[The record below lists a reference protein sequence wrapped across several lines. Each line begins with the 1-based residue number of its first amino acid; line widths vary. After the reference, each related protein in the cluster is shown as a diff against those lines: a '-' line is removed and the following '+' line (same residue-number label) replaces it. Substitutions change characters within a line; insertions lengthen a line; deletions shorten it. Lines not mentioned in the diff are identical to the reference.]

1 MMNYSDTLK
10 SVDLVLAT
18 GEVPLIVGETGIGK
32 TALAKELAAA
42 NGWSLIV
49 IDGNLLKEGEIGGL
63 PTIEP
68 YTRLNRKGE
77 MVEKKATVYAVHH
90 KLREIDAEIAKGQ
103 TVLLFIDEINRCEH
117 TVQQELMNLILN
129 REINGYTLP
138 AGVKVVAAMN
148 PSSKYG
154 ADFDYR
160 VVEMDVAQENRFV
173 WLYMEPD
180 YLQWLDWAIET
191 GLEPK
196 VIEFISTFP
205 EYLLKINEDD
215 IRATPRS
222 YERIS
227 GLYKIYRQKT
237 ESVPR
242 SVFLN
247 VLRGN
252 VGRVIAEE
260 FASFVA
266 TDQQALISFADVFA
280 AESLPAAVI
289 EKIKKESH
297 TRLYLAA
304 KNILKTLADE
314 ITQGNVDVNE
324 RIHRLIAFL
333 KLFPVDLMIGIM
345 KDIKNSYPIVY
356 SHAIE
361 NEDFVE
367 AYFSTYSAIR

>member
-1 MMNYSDTLK
+1 
-10 SVDLVLAT
+10 
-18 GEVPLIVGETGIGK
+18 
-32 TALAKELAAA
+32 
-42 NGWSLIV
+42 
-49 IDGNLLKEGEIGGL
+49 
-63 PTIEP
+63 
-68 YTRLNRKGE
+68 
-77 MVEKKATVYAVHH
+77 
-90 KLREIDAEIAKGQ
+90 
-103 TVLLFIDEINRCEH
+103 
-117 TVQQELMNLILN
+117 
-129 REINGYTLP
+129 
-138 AGVKVVAAMN
+138 
-148 PSSKYG
+148 
-154 ADFDYR
+154 
-160 VVEMDVAQENRFV
+160 
-173 WLYMEPD
+173 MEPD
-180 YLQWLDWAIET
+180 YLQWLDWAIEA

-266 TDQQALISFADVFA
+266 TDQQALISFADVFST
-280 AESLPAAVI
+280 ESLPAAVI

-324 RIHRLIAFL
+324 RINRLIAFL

-361 NEDFVE
+361 NEAFVE